1 MRSSTRRSRASI
13 PVEQLWQ
20 DYWDTGDQQ
29 AYSDLIMY
37 YRPLLHRIAKKLGS
51 SIPVSIEY
59 LESDGILGLMD
70 AIQKFDSSKGVKF
83 EGYAITRI
91 RGSIIDGVR
100 SRDDIPRSV
109 RAKESKV
116 NFGIECLSQKLGR
129 IPTSDEL
136 SQLTGLS
143 VSEVDDCIRGAGEV
157 AYYDAEDMAS
167 ELADRVTTNPG
178 DLVDLNALRQILV
191 NSFKKLGH
199 REQILF
205 ALYYNHGLPLSDI
218 GIIFGITEARASQIH
233 IKAIRD
239 LYSKVLT

>member
-1 MRSSTRRSRASI
+1 MRTTRRSRTSI

-20 DYWDTGDQQ
+20 EYWATGDKQ

-37 YRPLLHRIAKKLGS
+37 YRPLLRRIAKKLGA
-51 SIPVSIEY
+51 SIPVPVEY

-100 SRDDIPRSV
+100 SRDDTPRSV
-109 RAKESKV
+109 RAKESRV
-116 NFGIECLSQKLGR
+116 NFAVESLSQKMKR
-129 IPTSDEL
+129 DPTYEEIQDF
-136 SQLTGLS
+136 TGLT
-143 VSEVDDCIRGAGEV
+143 VSEIGECLRP
-157 AYYDAEDMAS
+157 AYVPDYDMDTVKEISDKTTQDPEDLI
-167 ELADRVTTNPG
+167 EIDT
-178 DLVDLNALRQILV
+178 LRSLLV
-191 NSFKKLGH
+191 NTFAKLGH